1 MKYSISFC
9 FLVITLINNSV
20 FAQNKIS
27 SSKKINYTKISTSN
41 AKSLGFPIIKSSVI
55 NNQFSLSAKN
65 NVAIRKQKKY
75 PTKKQ
80 NSLPQTSNNRNN
92 SLRTLKSNQVNLS
105 NFNITSKTTNTTKST
120 LKNYKQTSIKY
131 SKKVTPIFISSE
143 FKGELSKYSKK
154 SRRTIAF
161 EYLEELQEILMINSP
176 GEEFEII
183 EENNDKFGLSHI
195 KFEQVFNNIP
205 VYAKEIIV
213 HLDKRGIVKSLN
225 GSYVATPKGV
235 STNPKLN
242 PKIIIDKLPKIFN
255 KSLLELNKHNELIE
269 PSLVIYEKN
278 DQLFL
283 SWYMTIYSSQL
294 DRWNLFIDDN
304 TGEVL
309 DKIYT
314 TCTISPDHNHNKKK
328 PKISNKNIENKKLAT
343 GTGVDLNGIQ
353 RDLNTF
359 FYNNTYMLI
368 DITKS
373 SYNSNVSSGI
383 EQKGSITTTK
393 YNISDENLYVASSN
407 DNNFDD
413 PSLVSAHYN
422 ASLVY
427 DYFLETH
434 DRTSI
439 DGKAGTVI
447 SMTNLKNED
456 GDDEDNA
463 TWNGKW
469 ISYGNGRVYFKPFAG
484 ALDVAAH
491 EFTHGVVEWTA
502 ALEYSDES
510 GALNE
515 SFSDIFGLMVDRDDW
530 TLGED
535 IVNIEYFPN
544 GCLRSLEEPE
554 LGNQPSH
561 YDDYVV
567 GGGVHTNSGIP
578 NRAFYIIA
586 SEMGKEKAEQI
597 YYRALTTYLTRSSD
611 FLDLR
616 IGLEQSAIDI
626 YGSNSPELTT
636 IRQGL
641 DSVGILFR
649 QIEEE
654 ERIEVDGTDYIL
666 SYDTD
671 PDNNTTF
678 YLSDPFGDEFQ
689 PLSVT
694 KIWSKPSISSDGF
707 FLVFVTEDN
716 NLNGMSL
723 IENNI
728 FEYTID
734 DTGVWNTVA
743 ISKDKSKIALTTVN
757 EGDKNI
763 YVYDLKNDKWGTF
776 ELYTP
781 TTAQGGLKSDQ
792 IVYADALEWDNKSE
806 RIIFDQL
813 NRIKRGDSE
822 DLEYWDIGIMD
833 VWNSEKNRFDNGN
846 IIRLYSQIP
855 ENVNIGY
862 PSFAKTTNSVIT
874 FDYIENIDGEQY
886 SYVLLL
892 DLETSEFGFFES
904 NSLWSVPNFAT
915 LDNQIIYNQLDSNGI
930 SEVYSRQVED
940 IILPSDQE
948 TLLITYADWGLW
960 LNQGERDFDKDGVLD
975 DIDKCPN
982 SPEGV
987 KVDEDGCAL
996 SQKDTDK
1003 DDVYDDLDNCILEFN
1018 PDQID
1023 TDGDGLGN
1031 VCDDDDDGDGILDE
1045 NDECPTTKL
1054 EAIVDLKGCEI
1065 FNLPVDNFKIYVE
1078 EISCVG
1084 NDDGEI
1090 VLSANDKSFDYVA
1103 SISNNL
1109 NDNTENIKDDD
1120 SVKLDLSNNH
1130 SANFKNLEPGNYDV
1144 CIKVVGQ
1151 ESFEQCFEL
1160 TVKEPQPLAASTKVD
1175 NSDGLVQFN
1184 LRGSSTYYLK
1194 HNGESKIIEENNPII
1209 NLKPG
1214 LNTVEISTENNCQGI
1229 IIKEFFNSEEVE
1241 YYPNPTNG
1249 IVNFYIHGNDNY
1261 IEINT
1266 LDSRGNLIM
1275 NNSFNVPLSRKIQI
1289 DFSENIKGVYF
1300 VKINSENVK
1309 KTIKIIKE

>member
-1 MKYSISFC
+1 
-9 FLVITLINNSV
+9 T
-20 FAQNKIS
+20 
-27 SSKKINYTKISTSN
+27 
-41 AKSLGFPIIKSSVI
+41 
-55 NNQFSLSAKN
+55 
-65 NVAIRKQKKY
+65 
-75 PTKKQ
+75 
-80 NSLPQTSNNRNN
+80 
-92 SLRTLKSNQVNLS
+92 
-105 NFNITSKTTNTTKST
+105 
-120 LKNYKQTSIKY
+120 
-131 SKKVTPIFISSE
+131 
-143 FKGELSKYSKK
+143 
-154 SRRTIAF
+154 
-161 EYLEELQEILMINSP
+161 
-176 GEEFEII
+176 
-183 EENNDKFGLSHI
+183 
-195 KFEQVFNNIP
+195 
-205 VYAKEIIV
+205 
-213 HLDKRGIVKSLN
+213 GI
-225 GSYVATPKGV
+225 
-235 STNPKLN
+235 
-242 PKIIIDKLPKIFN
+242 
-255 KSLLELNKHNELIE
+255 
-269 PSLVIYEKN
+269 
-278 DQLFL
+278 
-283 SWYMTIYSSQL
+283 
-294 DRWNLFIDDN
+294 
-304 TGEVL
+304 
-309 DKIYT
+309 
-314 TCTISPDHNHNKKK
+314 
-328 PKISNKNIENKKLAT
+328 
-343 GTGVDLNGIQ
+343 DLNGIQ

-373 SYNSNVSSGI
+373 SYNSNLSNGI

-393 YNISDENLYVASSN
+393 YNISDENLYVASN
-407 DNNFDD
+407 IDNNFVD
-413 PSLVSAHYN
+413 PSIVSAHYN

-447 SMTNLKNED
+447 SMTNLKNND
-456 GDDEDNA
+456 GNDEDNA

-469 ISYGNGRVYFKPFAG
+469 ISYGNGRVSFKPLAG
-484 ALDVAAH
+484 ALDIAAH
-491 EFTHGVVEWTA
+491 EFAHGVVEWTA
-502 ALEYSDES
+502 GLEYKDES

-515 SFSDIFGLMVDRDDW
+515 SFSDIFGVMVDRDDW
-530 TLGED
+530 TVGED
-535 IVNIEYFPN
+535 IVKTKSFPN
-544 GCLRSLEEPE
+544 GCLRSLKEPE
-554 LGNQPSH
+554 LGDQPSH
-561 YDDYVV
+561 YDNAVYLGTDYDY
-567 GGGVHTNSGIP
+567 GGVHYNSGIT
-578 NRAFYIIA
+578 NKAFYLIA
-586 SEMGKEKAEQI
+586 SEIGKEKAEQI

-626 YGSNSPELTT
+626 YGSNSTELTT
-636 IRQGL
+636 IKQGL
-641 DSVGILFR
+641 DSVGILFK

-671 PDNNTTF
+671 PNNNTTF
-678 YLSDPFGDEFQ
+678 YLSDPFGDKFQ

-792 IVYADALEWDNKSE
+792 IVYADALEWDNRSE

-862 PSFAKTTNSVIT
+862 PSFAKTTNNVVT
-874 FDYIENIDGEQY
+874 FDYVENIDGEQY
-886 SYVLLL
+886 SYILLL

-904 NSLWSVPNFAT
+904 NSPWSIPNFAT
-915 LDNQIIYNQLDSNGI
+915 MDNQIIYNQLDSNGI

-948 TLLITYADWGLW
+948 TLLITYADWGSW
-960 LNQGERDFDKDGVLD
+960 LNQGQRDFDKDGILD

-987 KVDEDGCAL
+987 KVDDDGCTL

-1003 DDVYDDLDNCILEFN
+1003 DDVYDDVDNCILEFN
-1018 PDQID
+1018 IDQTD
-1023 TDGDGLGN
+1023 TDGDGLGD
-1031 VCDDDDDGDGILDE
+1031 VCDDDDDGDGILDD

-1090 VLSANDKSFDYVA
+1090 VLSANDISYDYVA
-1103 SISNNL
+1103 SISKRSSSERGKGITEINSDLTQVNVIATSNNL
-1109 NDNTENIKDDD
+1109 NDNTEN
-1120 SVKLDLSNNH
+1120 VKENDTINLNLSNNH
-1130 SANFKNLEPGNYDV
+1130 SANFKNLEPGKYNV

-1151 ESFEQCFEL
+1151 DSFEQCFEL

-1184 LRGSSTYYLK
+1184 LRGSSTYFFK
-1194 HNGESKIIEENNPII
+1194 HNGESKIIEENNAVIS
-1209 NLKPG
+1209 LKPG
-1214 LNTVEISTENNCQGI
+1214 LNTVEISTENNCQGVI
-1229 IIKEFFNSEEVE
+1229 TKEFFNSEEVE

-1249 IVNFYIHGNDNY
+1249 IVNFYIRGNDNHV
-1261 IEINT
+1261 EIKT
-1266 LDSRGNLIM
+1266 LDSRGNSIM

-1289 DFSENIKGVYF
+1289 DFSQNIKGVYF